1 MKTFGIVV
9 ACISIIAAASYRFL
23 STNKE
28 PSLYRKTKIDKAK
41 AERGVAAGAV
51 RSPTSFRER
60 ILMFISIAV
69 LGSALFIIL
78 TDRYDTGS
86 QKWAFGAVGSIV
98 GFWLRPGR

>member
-28 PSLYRKTKIDKAK
+28 PSLYRKTARADKGA
-41 AERGVAAGAV
+41 AAGAV

-60 ILMFISIAV
+60 MMMFISIAV

>member
-28 PSLYRKTKIDKAK
+28 PSPYRKTEIDEAR
-41 AERGVAAGAV
+41 AEKGAAAGAV
-51 RSPTSFRER
+51 RSPTSRSPTSFRER
-60 ILMFISIAV
+60 MMMFISIAV

-86 QKWAFGAVGSIV
+86 QTWAFGAVGSIV
-98 GFWLRPGR
+98 GVW